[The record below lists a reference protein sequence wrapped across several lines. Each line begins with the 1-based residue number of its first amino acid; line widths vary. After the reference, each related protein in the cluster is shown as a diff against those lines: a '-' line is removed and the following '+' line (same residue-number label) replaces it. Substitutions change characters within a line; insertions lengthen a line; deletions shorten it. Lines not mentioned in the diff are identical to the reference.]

1 MLEPPQSRFQM
12 EQENPQNPVS
22 NWNSGTLTIGFPIGI
37 LKPTQSD
44 SQLDIQHWRRLAFV
58 QK

>member
-1 MLEPPQSRFQM
+1 MLEPTQPRFQM

-22 NWNSGTLTIGFPIGI
+22 NWNSGTLTIGFSIGI
-37 LKPTQSD
+37 LKPTQLG
-44 SQLDIQHWRRLAFV
+44 SQLDIHHWRRLAFV